1 MYRYDEFDERFVNE
15 RVAQF
20 RRQVKRRIEGELTED
35 QFRPLRL
42 MNGLYLQ
49 LHAYMLRI
57 NVPYG
62 TLSSKQMRKF
72 AYIARTYDKNF
83 GHFTTRQNIQYNWIK
98 LEDTPDILQHLADVE
113 VTGIQSSGNCVRN
126 ITSDQ
131 YAGRAKDE
139 LADPRVYCELLRQYS
154 FLHPEFSYLPRK
166 FKIAVT
172 GSPNDR
178 AAVAVHDIGLRM
190 HKNEQGEIGFEVL
203 VGGGLGRTPYIGHT
217 IRKWL
222 APEHLLSYVE
232 SILRVYNMQ
241 GRRDNIHKARIKIIV
256 NQMGID
262 KYRELV
268 DKEWELTKDGALKVP
283 DEEVARI
290 NAYFAPPQY
299 EQLDG
304 PDRSARQAA
313 RRRPRVRALDA
324 RQRRRAQG
332 AGLRDRQP
340 VAEGARQGAR
350 RHHGRQDGRRRRSRR
365 PLQPRRDPREPPAES
380 RARRRQA
387 VRAATSCGTSS
398 TALELATPNLG
409 LLSDIICCPGLDYC
423 ALANARSIPIA
434 QDISRAFTDLDELQK
449 IGQFTINISG
459 CMNACGHH
467 HVGHIGILGVDKRG
481 QEFFQLT
488 LGGSSDQ
495 HASLGDRLGPGLPQA
510 EVPAAIRKI
519 VDAYLV
525 IRQQNERFLDTY
537 RRVGIEPFKSCRL
550 RRRKPGGLMAL
561 IKNGELVTSSFVD
574 ASAAEAIPPAGPV
587 IVSLQ
592 QWKAHRDDL
601 LARGTPLGIRLHSD
615 QSPELIAADVP
626 HFALVALEFPKFRD
640 GRAYSYA
647 RLLRERYGFKGEL
660 RAVGEVLLEQLFFML
675 RTGFDAFEL
684 QSADPLERLPHGAR
698 GFLGVVSADGGRPA
712 DGDAATPH
720 EALDRANPCPSSSHK
735 LVTSGFIE

>member
-1 MYRYDEFDERFVNE
+1 MYRYDEFDARFVNE

-20 RRQVKRRIEGELTED
+20 RRQVKRRLAGELTED

-62 TLSSKQMRKF
+62 TLSSTQMRKF
-72 AYIARTYDKNF
+72 AYLARNYDKNF
-83 GHFTTRQNIQYNWIK
+83 GHFTTRQNLQFHWIK
-98 LEDTPDILQHLADVE
+98 LEQVPDILQHLADVE

-126 ITSDQ
+126 ITADQ

-190 HKNEQGEIGFEVL
+190 HKNEQGELGFEVL
-203 VGGGLGRTPYIGHT
+203 VGGGLGRTPYIAHT

-222 APEHLLSYVE
+222 APEDLLAYVE

-268 DKEWELTKDGALKVP
+268 DKDFEFTKNGALKVP
-283 DEEVARI
+283 EDEVARI

-299 EQLDG
+299 EKLEDQTPALAKIRSG
-304 PDRSARQAA
+304 DRAFDRWMRGNVVEHKMPGYAIVNLSLKAPGKTPGDITADKMDAVADLADQYSFGEIRVTHRQNL
-313 RRRPRVRALDA
+313 VLVDVKQSELYELWHKLVAL
-324 RQRRRAQG
+324 G
-332 AGLRDRQP
+332 
-340 VAEGARQGAR
+340 
-350 RHHGRQDGRRRRSRR
+350 
-365 PLQPRRDPREPPAES
+365 
-380 RARRRQA
+380 
-387 VRAATSCGTSS
+387 
-398 TALELATPNLG
+398 LATPNLG
-409 LLSDIICCPGLDYC
+409 LLTDIICCPGLDFC

-434 QDISRAFTDLDELQK
+434 QDISHAFTDLDELQK

-481 QEFFQLT
+481 EEFFQLT

-495 HASLGDRLGPGLPQA
+495 NASLGDRLGPGLPQA
-510 EVPAAIRKI
+510 EVPTAIRKI
-519 VDAYLV
+519 VDTYLV
-525 IRQQNERFLDTY
+525 VRQQQERFLDTY
-537 RRVGIEPFKSCRL
+537 RRVGIEPFK
-550 RRRKPGGLMAL
+550 AAVY
-561 IKNGELVTSSFVD
+561 GEESQ
-574 ASAAEAIPPAGPV
+574 AA
-587 IVSLQ
+587 
-592 QWKAHRDDL
+592 
-601 LARGTPLGIRLHSD
+601 
-615 QSPELIAADVP
+615 
-626 HFALVALEFPKFRD
+626 
-640 GRAYSYA
+640 
-647 RLLRERYGFKGEL
+647 
-660 RAVGEVLLEQLFFML
+660 
-675 RTGFDAFEL
+675 
-684 QSADPLERLPHGAR
+684 
-698 GFLGVVSADGGRPA
+698 
-712 DGDAATPH
+712 
-720 EALDRANPCPSSSHK
+720 
-735 LVTSGFIE
+735 

>member
-1 MYRYDEFDERFVNE
+1 MYRYDEFDERFARE

-20 RRQVKRRIEGELTED
+20 RRQVKRRIGGELTED

-72 AYIARTYDKNF
+72 AFIARNYDKNF

-98 LEDTPDILQHLADVE
+98 LEETPDILQHLADVE

-126 ITSDQ
+126 ITADQ

-178 AAVAVHDIGLRM
+178 AAVAVHDIGMRM
-190 HKNEQGEIGFEVL
+190 HKNEQGELGFEVL
-203 VGGGLGRTPYIGHT
+203 VGGGLGRTPYIGQT

-232 SILRVYNMQ
+232 AILRVYNMQ

-268 DKEWELTKDGALKVP
+268 DKEWELTKNGALKVP

-290 NAYFAPPQY
+290 DAYFAPPQY
-299 EQLDG
+299 ETLADETASLAKLRAG
-304 PDRSARQAA
+304 DKAFDRWMRGNVIEHKVPGYAIVNVSLKATGKAPGDITADQMDAVADLADRYSMGEIRVSHRQNLVLVDVKQTEIYELW
-313 RRRPRVRALDA
+313 RTLV
-324 RQRRRAQG
+324 
-332 AGLRDRQP
+332 
-340 VAEGARQGAR
+340 
-350 RHHGRQDGRRRRSRR
+350 
-365 PLQPRRDPREPPAES
+365 
-380 RARRRQA
+380 
-387 VRAATSCGTSS
+387 
-398 TALELATPNLG
+398 ALEFATPNLG
-409 LLSDIICCPGLDYC
+409 LLTDIICCPGLDFC

-467 HVGHIGILGVDKRG
+467 HVGHIGILGVDKRNE
-481 QEFFQLT
+481 EFFQLT

-510 EVPAAIRKI
+510 EVPKAIRKI
-519 VDAYLV
+519 VDTYLV
-525 IRQQNERFLDTY
+525 ARQHGERFLDTY
-537 RRVGIEPFKSCRL
+537 RRVGIEPFKSAVY
-550 RRRKPGGLMAL
+550 GV
-561 IKNGELVTSSFVD
+561 ESQ
-574 ASAAEAIPPAGPV
+574 AA
-587 IVSLQ
+587 
-592 QWKAHRDDL
+592 
-601 LARGTPLGIRLHSD
+601 
-615 QSPELIAADVP
+615 
-626 HFALVALEFPKFRD
+626 
-640 GRAYSYA
+640 
-647 RLLRERYGFKGEL
+647 
-660 RAVGEVLLEQLFFML
+660 
-675 RTGFDAFEL
+675 
-684 QSADPLERLPHGAR
+684 
-698 GFLGVVSADGGRPA
+698 
-712 DGDAATPH
+712 
-720 EALDRANPCPSSSHK
+720 
-735 LVTSGFIE
+735 

>member
-1 MYRYDEFDERFVNE
+1 MYRYDEFDARFVNE

-20 RRQVKRRIEGELTED
+20 RRQVQRRLAGELTED

-62 TLSSKQMRKF
+62 TLASKQMRKF
-72 AYIARTYDKNF
+72 AFIARTYDKNF

-98 LEDTPDILQHLADVE
+98 LEQVPDILQHLADVE

-126 ITSDQ
+126 ITADQ

-178 AAVAVHDIGLRM
+178 AAVAVHDIGLRL
-190 HKNEQGEIGFEVL
+190 HKNEEGQIGFEVL
-203 VGGGLGRTPYIGHT
+203 VGGGLGRTPYIGQT

-232 SILRVYNMQ
+232 SILRIYNMQ

-268 DKEWELTKDGALKVP
+268 DQDWEFTKNGALKVP

-299 EQLDG
+299 EQLADQTDSLG
-304 PDRSARQAA
+304 KIRSQDRAFDRWVRGNIVEHKVPGYAIVNISLKAPGKVPGDLTAEKMDSVADLADRYSFGEIRVTHRQNL
-313 RRRPRVRALDA
+313 VLVDVK
-324 RQRRRAQG
+324 QSE
-332 AGLRDRQP
+332 LY
-340 VAEGARQGAR
+340 ELW
-350 RHHGRQDGRRRRSRR
+350 HKLS
-365 PLQPRRDPREPPAES
+365 E
-380 RARRRQA
+380 
-387 VRAATSCGTSS
+387 
-398 TALELATPNLG
+398 LELATPNLG
-409 LLSDIICCPGLDYC
+409 LLSDIICCPGLDFC

-481 QEFFQLT
+481 EEFFQLT

-510 EVPAAIRKI
+510 AVPAAIRKI
-519 VDAYLV
+519 VDTYLV
-525 IRQQNERFLDTY
+525 IRQQGERFLDTY
-537 RRVGIEPFKSCRL
+537 RRVGVEPFK
-550 RRRKPGGLMAL
+550 AAVY
-561 IKNGELVTSSFVD
+561 GE
-574 ASAAEAIPPAGPV
+574 ASQAA
-587 IVSLQ
+587 
-592 QWKAHRDDL
+592 
-601 LARGTPLGIRLHSD
+601 
-615 QSPELIAADVP
+615 
-626 HFALVALEFPKFRD
+626 
-640 GRAYSYA
+640 
-647 RLLRERYGFKGEL
+647 
-660 RAVGEVLLEQLFFML
+660 
-675 RTGFDAFEL
+675 
-684 QSADPLERLPHGAR
+684 
-698 GFLGVVSADGGRPA
+698 
-712 DGDAATPH
+712 
-720 EALDRANPCPSSSHK
+720 
-735 LVTSGFIE
+735 